1 MKNTML
7 IGDTQV
13 SVYGSG
19 PTLVMCHG
27 FTTTAKFWREQI
39 GTFSQTHR
47 VVVLDLPGHGRSPRP
62 ADRKYTID
70 AFVADLELIFETLV
84 ITDAVLIGLSMGGT
98 VSQHFALKNPG
109 LLKALVLVGAT
120 PHGLGPAVQVH
131 NVLEAIERL
140 GVEQSSQDVIDRSF
154 GSCASSE
161 LLAFAK
167 NEVINTPAFVAREA
181 IVSLNAADS
190 RPLLAKLKMPT
201 LVICGEED
209 QITPPDQS
217 LNLAKGIPHATLELL
232 KKAGHFPMLEQPER
246 FNAALRSFVD
256 RISA

>member
-1 MKNTML
+1 ML

-13 SVYGSG
+13 GIYGSG

-27 FTTTAKFWREQI
+27 FTTTAQFWREQI

-70 AFVADLELIFETLV
+70 AFVTDLELIFKTLT

-98 VSQHFALKNPG
+98 VSQHFALKNPE

-120 PHGLGPAVQVH
+120 PHGLGPAVQVN

-154 GSCASSE
+154 APGTCTE

-167 NEVINTPAFVAREA
+167 REVINTPDFVAREA
-181 IVSLNAADS
+181 IVSLNEADS
-190 RPLLAKLKMPT
+190 RPLLTKLKMPT

-217 LNLAKGIPHATLELL
+217 SSLATGIPNATLELL
-232 KKAGHFPMLEQPER
+232 KRAGHFPMLEQPER
-246 FNAALRSFVD
+246 FNAVLCAFLD